1 MSISEVLDRS
11 FKLLHDEHVGI
22 LLRIPEKYLAEL
34 SPKKQIHFSQIFDGY
49 NKDIASCFNEYGEK
63 LIQATSRSLQS
74 KGSVTDEDKE
84 EVLAIL
90 DKYIDPSLYI
100 KRFDIFVDSIKRTMS
115 RYSMVLDESRVQI
128 DLPRSLSEAHAL
140 NASRKLKS
148 KIANEIDI
156 CLLQGGKE
164 DGSKGTYRK
173 LTDLYN
179 SHQLAFWVIG
189 IAVSLALGAL
199 FV

>member
-22 LLRIPEKYLAEL
+22 LLRIPEQYLAEL
-34 SPKKQIHFSQIFDGY
+34 RPNKQIQFSKIFDGY
-49 NKDIASCFNEYGEK
+49 NKDIASCFNEYGAK
-63 LIQATSRSLQS
+63 LIQATSRVLQS
-74 KGSVTDEDKE
+74 KGAVTAADKE

-100 KRFDIFVDSIKRTMS
+100 IRFDIFIDSIKRTMS
-115 RYSMVLDESRVQI
+115 RYSMVLDENRVRI
-128 DLPRSLSEAHAL
+128 DLPRSLSEGHAL
-140 NASRKLKS
+140 IASRKLKS

-156 CLLQGGKE
+156 CLLQGGKAN
-164 DGSKGTYRK
+164 GSKGIYRK

-179 SHQLAFWVIG
+179 NHQLAFWVVG
-189 IAVSLALGAL
+189 IVVSLALGAL